1 MPLVSAARLS
11 AWFYLRANY
20 YTRLSGEIWGQS
32 NLYQRA
38 KAYGLAATEFQR
50 TVCRIIAANRI
61 ASGES
66 YVAGGT
72 ALNEAL
78 KASRLSQDID
88 IFHDELQSLATSYT
102 MDIAALEAAGY
113 ECDLIVNRLSFIEC
127 RVRNGSDAVILEW
140 LQDSAF
146 RFFPLQEHTDFG
158 LALHPFDLATN
169 KVLALVGRLEVR
181 DWIDVISCETSL
193 QPLGY
198 LAWAA
203 SGKDPGLSPL
213 FILEQ
218 AHRSGR
224 YTQIEID
231 SLSFAG
237 PRPDA
242 TELARKWKRML
253 VEAQR
258 VVELLPAETVGSCVV
273 DNEGELVKATPSSLL
288 ALLRGS
294 TVKYHS
300 GKLRGSYPVIAP
312 QR

>member
-1 MPLVSAARLS
+1 
-11 AWFYLRANY
+11 
-20 YTRLSGEIWGQS
+20 
-32 NLYQRA
+32 
-38 KAYGLAATEFQR
+38 
-50 TVCRIIAANRI
+50 
-61 ASGES
+61 
-66 YVAGGT
+66 
-72 ALNEAL
+72 
-78 KASRLSQDID
+78 
-88 IFHDELQSLATSYT
+88 
-102 MDIAALEAAGY
+102 MDIAALEEAGY

-127 RVRNGSDAVILEW
+127 RVRNGSDAVILQW

-146 RFFPLQEHTDFG
+146 RFFPLQEHPDFG

-181 DWIDVISCETSL
+181 DWIDVISCDSSL

-203 SGKDPGLSPL
+203 SGKDPGISPM

-253 VEAQR
+253 HEAQQI
-258 VVELLPAETVGSCVV
+258 VATLPAETAGSCVL
-273 DNEGELVKATPSSLL
+273 DTCGDLL
-288 ALLRGS
+288 KSHACDLPVLIHEHS
-294 TVKYHS
+294 VQYHL
-300 GKLRGSYPVIAP
+300 GKLRGSYPTVMP
-312 QR
+312 VQ